1 VNKATL
7 IENIAHLIQDKKID
21 GIKGLRDEST
31 DVVRIVIDLKRD
43 AYPKKV
49 LNKLYH
55 LTQLQT
61 TFHMNMLAL
70 VDGLQPRVLNLKSV
84 LEHYLDHRKT
94 VVRRRTEFD
103 LAKAK
108 DRAHILE
115 GLKIALDRLDEVIST
130 IRKSYD
136 RDEAKANLMAKFK
149 FTDAQANAILDMK
162 LSQLANLER
171 QKVED
176 ELKEKMKL
184 IAELES
190 ILASAKKVLKI
201 ITTEVTGIAEQFGED
216 RRTDVV
222 PTGVKEF
229 AAEDLIPNE
238 AAIVMITRDGYI
250 KRLPPDTFKTQG
262 RGGKGIIGLQTKE
275 EDAVEELFSTNT
287 HTNLLFFTTRGR
299 VFQLKAYEIPQSN
312 RTSKGQALVN
322 FLQLAPNEKVSAV
335 LYADKAPDRQFLF
348 MATRQGTV
356 KKTAISDFENVR
368 RNGLIAIGLKA
379 DDVLEWV
386 KPTSGKDNVVM
397 VTEGG
402 MSIRFNETDVRP
414 MGRTA
419 SGVRGL
425 RLKGGDSIVSMDVV
439 EADDGKKKSNFELMV
454 VMANGFGKRTN
465 LAEYRLQGRGG
476 SGIKTAKITGKT
488 GKIVKAMMISAKEER
503 DLMAISSHGQVIR
516 LMSKAVPVL
525 GRDTQGVRIMRF
537 KAEGDSVASVTLV

>member
-1 VNKATL
+1 MNKATL